1 MRVSAAALLIGIGG
15 SVLLCACGL
24 GGTAVSTAAG
34 GASEVQQAQQAR
46 ATEERVKRQLDEAT
60 RAAAEQRSAAESSA
74 Q

>member
-1 MRVSAAALLIGIGG
+1 MRARTAVLLIAIG
-15 SVLLCACGL
+15 STAWLSACGL

-34 GASEVQQAQQAR
+34 GASEVEQAKQAR
-46 ATEERVKRQLDEAT
+46 GTEERVKRQLDEAN